1 LKGSGNDILDT
12 EPLISL
18 LNPSDTYHQWT
29 TKQIQTISPPFI
41 TCEPVITEACF
52 LAARHGNSADS
63 ILELLDNGFMR
74 IDMSLQQELK
84 TIRAL
89 MQKYQDVPMSLA
101 DAGLVRLAEYYP
113 DSKLFTLD
121 SDFEI
126 YRIHR
131 NQTIPL
137 IYPNMNI

>member
-1 LKGSGNDILDT
+1 MILLDT
-12 EPLISL
+12 GPLISL
-18 LNPSDTYHQWT
+18 LNPSDTYHQWVI
-29 TKQIQTISPPFI
+29 KQIQIISPPLI

-52 LAARHGNSADS
+52 LAARHGNSTDS

-74 IDMSLQQELK
+74 IDMRLQQEVK

-89 MQKYQDVPMSLA
+89 MQKYQNVPMSLA
-101 DAGLVRLAEYYP
+101 DASLVRLAEYYP
-113 DSKLFTLD
+113 DSRLFTLD

-126 YRIHR
+126 YRVHR

-137 IYPNMNI
+137 ISPNMTF